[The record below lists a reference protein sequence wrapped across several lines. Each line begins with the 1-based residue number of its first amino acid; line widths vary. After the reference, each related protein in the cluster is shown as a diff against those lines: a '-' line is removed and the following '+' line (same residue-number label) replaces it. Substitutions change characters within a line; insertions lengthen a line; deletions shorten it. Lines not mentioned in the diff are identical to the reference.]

1 MTTLSYDA
9 TGAARQAHDQ
19 HLPALLE
26 DRVATRIFAKDATL
40 WGPDAEAEASVR
52 LGWVEAATVSQPLV
66 ADILALRDAL
76 RSEGVTRIVLC
87 GMGGS
92 SLAPEVIAGTAGVE
106 LTVLDSTDPEQVGA
120 ALADRLAETAIV
132 VSSKSGSTLE
142 TDSQR
147 RIFEHAF
154 TEAGVDAKSRIII
167 VTDPGSPLDKASR
180 EAGYRAVFNADPNVG
195 GRYSALTA
203 FGLVPCGLAGVDI
216 QAFLD
221 EAEEAAE
228 VLNDDSEDNI
238 GLALGTT
245 LGGTNPLRNKIVIA
259 EDGSGIVG
267 FADWAEQ
274 LIAESTGKLGT
285 GVLPVV
291 AGPASPEATLG
302 APDVLVIRLVAAD
315 ADDVQ
320 LGENEVAIA
329 GSLPTQM
336 MAWEFATAV
345 AGRLLGIN
353 PFDQPDVEAAKV
365 AARGLLDAQPE
376 PTPARFTDGAI
387 EVRGGDWLGTS
398 ATAAEA
404 VSALLA
410 ELGEDGYLSVQAYF
424 DPASLRTAG
433 RHPGRAR
440 GSQPPSRHL
449 WLGPAL
455 PALHRPVPQGGPG
468 HRSLPPGHRRSCAGP
483 RHPGPS
489 VHVRGT
495 DFRAGGG
502 RCPGPGRA
510 RTARPAPAPDRPRCG
525 CGPAAGDHLS
535 TRRPV
540 RIRHR
545 KLRHNSNHARNRIR
559 QEVLDAFRR
568 IRGVIRCGIRL
579 TAGCPGWLGRR
590 RWCFSG

>member
-9 TGAARQAHDQ
+9 TGAARQAHEQ

-26 DRVATRIFAKDATL
+26 DRVATRVFAKDATL
-40 WGPDAEAEASVR
+40 WGPDAEAEAAVR

-76 RSEGVTRIVLC
+76 RAEGVTRIVLC

-106 LTVLDSTDPEQVGA
+106 LTVLDSTDPEQVAA
-120 ALADRLAETAIV
+120 ALADRLTETAIV

-154 TEAGVDAKSRIII
+154 TEAGLDAKSRIII

-221 EAEEAAE
+221 EAEETAE
-228 VLNDDSEDNI
+228 ILNDDSEENI
-238 GLALGTT
+238 GLALGAA
-245 LGGTNPLRNKIVIA
+245 LGGTNPLRDKIVIA
-259 EDGSGIVG
+259 EDGSGIAG

-291 AGPASPEATLG
+291 AGPDAPEATNG
-302 APDVLVIRLVAAD
+302 AADVLVIRLVAAD
-315 ADDVQ
+315 ADVE
-320 LGENEVAIA
+320 LGANEAAIA
-329 GSLPTQM
+329 GGLAAQM
-336 MAWEFATAV
+336 MTWEFATAV

-376 PTPARFTDGAI
+376 PTPADFTDGAI
-387 EVRGGDWLGTS
+387 EVRGGDWLGGA
-398 ATAAEA
+398 ATAADA
-404 VSALLA
+404 VSALLGQ
-410 ELGEDGYLSVQAYF
+410 LGTDGYLSVQAYF
-424 DPASLRTAG
+424 DRLSYAPLEGIRDELAALSG
-433 RHPGRAR
+433 RPVTFGWGPRFLHSTGQFHK
-440 GSQPPSRHL
+440 G
-449 WLGPAL
+449 GPAIGVFL
-455 PALHRPVPQGGPG
+455 QVTA
-468 HRSLPPGHRRSCAGP
+468 AAA
-483 RHPGPS
+483 
-489 VHVRGT
+489 T
-495 DFRAGGG
+495 DLAI
-502 RCPGPGRA
+502 
-510 RTARPAPAPDRPRCG
+510 PDRPFSFG
-525 CGPAAGDHLS
+525 ELISAQAAGDAQVLGQHG
-535 TRRPV
+535 RPV
-540 RIRHR
+540 
-545 KLRHNSNHARNRIR
+545 LRLHLTDRAAGVR
-559 QEVLDAFRR
+559 QLRQLVSTLA
-568 IRGVIRCGIRL
+568 G
-579 TAGCPGWLGRR
+579 TAPAGRPA
-590 RWCFSG
+590 SSTES

>member
-9 TGAARQAHDQ
+9 TGAARQAHEQ
-19 HLPALLE
+19 HFPALLE
-26 DRVATRIFAKDATL
+26 DKIATRIFAKDATL

-76 RSEGVTRIVLC
+76 RDEGVSRIVLC

-106 LTVLDSTDPEQVGA
+106 LTVLDSTDPEQVSA
-120 ALADRLAETAIV
+120 ALADRLGETAIV

-167 VTDPGSPLDKASR
+167 VTDPGSPLDKSAR

-228 VLNDDSEDNI
+228 VLNDDSEENI
-238 GLALGTT
+238 GLALAAA

-259 EDGSGIVG
+259 EDGSGIAG

-291 AGPASPEATLG
+291 AGPKSPEATLG
-302 APDVLVIRLVAAD
+302 APDVLVIRLVAVD
-315 ADDVQ
+315 ADVE

-329 GSLPTQM
+329 GGLPTQM

-376 PTPARFTDGAI
+376 PTPADFTDGAI
-387 EVRGGDWLGTS
+387 EVRGGEWLGG
-398 ATAAEA
+398 AGTAADA
-404 VSALLA
+404 VSALLG
-410 ELGEDGYLSVQAYF
+410 ELGPDGYLSVQAYF
-424 DPASLRTAG
+424 DRLAYAPLEGVRDQLAALSG
-433 RHPGRAR
+433 RPVTFGWGPRFLHSTGQFHK
-440 GSQPPSRHL
+440 G
-449 WLGPAL
+449 GPAIGVFL
-455 PALHRPVPQGGPG
+455 QVTAA
-468 HRSLPPGHRRSCAGP
+468 SA
-483 RHPGPS
+483 
-489 VHVRGT
+489 T
-495 DFRAGGG
+495 DLAI
-502 RCPGPGRA
+502 
-510 RTARPAPAPDRPRCG
+510 PDRPFTFG
-525 CGPAAGDHLS
+525 ELISAQAAGDAQVLS
-535 TRRPV
+535 GHGRPV
-540 RIRHR
+540 
-545 KLRHNSNHARNRIR
+545 LRLHLTDRAAGVR
-559 QEVLDAFRR
+559 QLQDLVSAL
-568 IRGVIRCGIRL
+568 
-579 TAGCPGWLGRR
+579 AGQAAP
-590 RWCFSG
+590 STKS

>member
-9 TGAARQAHDQ
+9 TGAPRQAHEQ

-26 DRVATRIFAKDATL
+26 DRVATRIFAKDPTL

-52 LGWVEAATVSQPLV
+52 LGWVDAATVSQPLV
-66 ADILALRDAL
+66 PGILELRDAL

-106 LTVLDSTDPEQVGA
+106 LTVLDSTDPEQVAA

-154 TEAGVDAKSRIII
+154 TEAGVDAKSRIIV
-167 VTDPGSPLDKASR
+167 VTDPGSPLDKYSR

-203 FGLVPCGLAGVDI
+203 FGLVPSGLAGVDI

-228 VLNDDSEDNI
+228 ILNEDSEDNI
-238 GLALGTT
+238 GLALGSA
-245 LGGTNPLRNKIVIA
+245 LGGTNPLRNKVVIA

-274 LIAESTGKLGT
+274 LIAESTGKQGT

-291 AGPASPEATLG
+291 AGPSSPEATLG

-315 ADDVQ
+315 ADVE
-320 LGENEVAIA
+320 LRENEVAIA
-329 GSLPTQM
+329 GGLATQM

-376 PTPARFTDGAI
+376 ATPANFTDGAI
-387 EVRGGDWLGTS
+387 EVRGGDWLGS
-398 ATAAEA
+398 AATASEA
-404 VSALLA
+404 VGALLA
-410 ELGEDGYLSVQAYF
+410 ELGEDGYLSVQAYL
-424 DPASLRTAG
+424 DRIAYAPLEGIRDELA
-433 RHPGRAR
+433 AR
-440 GSQPPSRHL
+440 STRPVTFGWGPRFLHSTGQFHKG
-449 WLGPAL
+449 GPAIGVFLQVTAASATDL
-455 PALHRPVPQGGPG
+455 PIPG
-468 HRSLPPGHRRSCAGP
+468 HPFTFGELISAQ
-483 RHPGPS
+483 
-489 VHVRGT
+489 
-495 DFRAGGG
+495 
-502 RCPGPGRA
+502 
-510 RTARPAPAPDRPRCG
+510 
-525 CGPAAGDHLS
+525 AAGDAQVLS
-535 TRRPV
+535 DHGRPV
-540 RIRHR
+540 
-545 KLRHNSNHARNRIR
+545 LRLHLTDRPAGVR
-559 QEVLDAFRR
+559 QLQELVLT
-568 IRGVIRCGIRL
+568 L
-579 TAGCPGWLGRR
+579 AGRAVT
-590 RWCFSG
+590 STES

>member
-9 TGAARQAHDQ
+9 TGAARQAHEQ
-19 HLPALLE
+19 HLPALLA
-26 DRVATRIFAKDATL
+26 DKVATRIFAKDATL
-40 WGPDAEAEASVR
+40 WGPDAEAESSVR

-76 RSEGVTRIVLC
+76 RSEGVSRIVLC

-106 LTVLDSTDPEQVGA
+106 LTVLDSTDPEQVA
-120 ALADRLAETAIV
+120 TALADRLTETAIV

-154 TEAGVDAKSRIII
+154 TEAGIDAKSRIII
-167 VTDPGSPLDKASR
+167 VTDPGSPLDKSAR

-203 FGLVPCGLAGVDI
+203 FGLVPSGLAGVDI

-228 VLNDDSEDNI
+228 VLNEDSAENI
-238 GLALGTT
+238 GLALGAA

-259 EDGSGIVG
+259 EDGSGIAG

-315 ADDVQ
+315 ADIE

-329 GSLPTQM
+329 GGLPTQM

-353 PFDQPDVEAAKV
+353 PYDQPDVEAAKV

-376 PTPARFTDGAI
+376 PTPAAFTDGAI
-387 EVRGGDWLGTS
+387 EVRGGEWLGG
-398 ATAAEA
+398 AGTAAEA
-404 VSALLA
+404 VSALLG
-410 ELGEDGYLSVQAYF
+410 ELRPDSYLSVQAYF
-424 DPASLRTAG
+424 DRLAYASLEGIRDQLAA
-433 RHPGRAR
+433 H
-440 GSQPPSRHL
+440 SQRPVTFGWGPRFLHSTGQFHKG
-449 WLGPAL
+449 GPAIGVFLQVTAAAETDL
-455 PALHRPVPQGGPG
+455 PIPG
-468 HRSLPPGHRRSCAGP
+468 LPFSFGELISAQ
-483 RHPGPS
+483 
-489 VHVRGT
+489 
-495 DFRAGGG
+495 
-502 RCPGPGRA
+502 
-510 RTARPAPAPDRPRCG
+510 
-525 CGPAAGDHLS
+525 AAGDAQVLS
-535 TRRPV
+535 EHGRPV
-540 RIRHR
+540 
-545 KLRHNSNHARNRIR
+545 LRLHLTDRAAGVRQL
-559 QEVLDAFRR
+559 QEVVAAL
-568 IRGVIRCGIRL
+568 
-579 TAGCPGWLGRR
+579 AGQAV
-590 RWCFSG
+590 SSTES

>member
-9 TGAARQAHDQ
+9 TGAARQAHEQ

-26 DRVATRIFAKDATL
+26 DKIATRIFAKDATL

-76 RSEGVTRIVLC
+76 RAEGVSRIVLC

-106 LTVLDSTDPEQVGA
+106 LTVLDSTDPEQVSA
-120 ALADRLAETAIV
+120 ALADRLGETAIV

-154 TEAGVDAKSRIII
+154 TEAGIDAKSRIII
-167 VTDPGSPLDKASR
+167 VTDPGSPLDKSAR

-228 VLNDDSEDNI
+228 VLNDDSEENM
-238 GLALGTT
+238 GLALAAA

-259 EDGSGIVG
+259 EDGSGIAG

-291 AGPASPEATLG
+291 AGPKSPEATLG
-302 APDVLVIRLVAAD
+302 APDVLVIRLVAVD
-315 ADDVQ
+315 ADVE

-329 GSLPTQM
+329 GGLPTQM

-353 PFDQPDVEAAKV
+353 PFDQPDVETAKV

-376 PTPARFTDGAI
+376 PTPASFTDGAI
-387 EVRGGDWLGTS
+387 EVRGGEWLGG
-398 ATAAEA
+398 AGTAAEA
-404 VSALLA
+404 VSALLD
-410 ELGEDGYLSVQAYF
+410 ELGPDGYLSVQAYF
-424 DPASLRTAG
+424 DRLAYAPLEGVRDQLAALSG
-433 RHPGRAR
+433 RPVTFGWGPRFLHSTGQFHK
-440 GSQPPSRHL
+440 G
-449 WLGPAL
+449 GPAIGVFL
-455 PALHRPVPQGGPG
+455 QVTAA
-468 HRSLPPGHRRSCAGP
+468 SA
-483 RHPGPS
+483 
-489 VHVRGT
+489 T
-495 DFRAGGG
+495 DLAI
-502 RCPGPGRA
+502 
-510 RTARPAPAPDRPRCG
+510 PDRPFTFG
-525 CGPAAGDHLS
+525 ELISAQAAGDAQVLS
-535 TRRPV
+535 GHGRPV
-540 RIRHR
+540 
-545 KLRHNSNHARNRIR
+545 LRLHLTDRAAGVR
-559 QEVLDAFRR
+559 QLQDLVSAL
-568 IRGVIRCGIRL
+568 
-579 TAGCPGWLGRR
+579 AGQAAP
-590 RWCFSG
+590 STKS

>member
-1 MTTLSYDA
+1 MSTLSYDA
-9 TGAARQAHDQ
+9 TGAAQKALEQ
-19 HLPALLE
+19 HLPVLVE
-26 DRVATRIFAKDATL
+26 ERSATRIFAKDHTL
-40 WGPDAEAEASVR
+40 WGSDAEAESAVR

-66 ADILALRDAL
+66 PGILELRDAL
-76 RSEGVTRIVLC
+76 RAEGVTRIVLC

-106 LTVLDSTDPEQVGA
+106 LTVLDSTDPDQVSA

-154 TEAGVDAKSRIII
+154 NEAGIDAKSRIII

-203 FGLVPCGLAGVDI
+203 FGLVPSGLAGVDI

-228 VLNDDSEDNI
+228 ILNEDAPENI
-238 GLALGTT
+238 GLALGTA
-245 LGGTNPLRNKIVIA
+245 LGGTSPLRDKIVIA

-291 AGPASPEATLG
+291 AGPSSPEVTSG
-302 APDVLVIRLVAAD
+302 AEDVLVVRLVAAD
-315 ADDVQ
+315 ADVE

-329 GSLPTQM
+329 GGLATQM
-336 MAWEFATAV
+336 MVWEFATAV

-376 PTPARFTDGAI
+376 PTPAAFVDGAI
-387 EVRGGDWLGTS
+387 EVRGGDWLGD
-398 ATAAEA
+398 ATTAEDA
-404 VSALLA
+404 VHALLGTLA
-410 ELGEDGYLSVQAYF
+410 ADSYLSVQAYF
-424 DPASLRTAG
+424 DRLAFAQLEGIRDELAAVSG
-433 RHPGRAR
+433 RPVTFGWGPRFLHSTGQFHK
-440 GSQPPSRHL
+440 G
-449 WLGPAL
+449 GPAIGVFL
-455 PALHRPVPQGGPG
+455 QV
-468 HRSLPPGHRRSCAGP
+468 
-483 RHPGPS
+483 
-489 VHVRGT
+489 
-495 DFRAGGG
+495 
-502 RCPGPGRA
+502 
-510 RTARPAPAPDRPRCG
+510 TAAPAADLAIPDRPFTFG
-525 CGPAAGDHLS
+525 ELISAQAAGDAQVLAGHG
-535 TRRPV
+535 RPV
-540 RIRHR
+540 
-545 KLRHNSNHARNRIR
+545 LRLHLTDRAAGVAQLQAIVAALAARSASVT
-559 QEVLDAFRR
+559 E
-568 IRGVIRCGIRL
+568 
-579 TAGCPGWLGRR
+579 
-590 RWCFSG
+590 S

>member
-9 TGAARQAHDQ
+9 TGAARQAHEQ

-40 WGPDAEAEASVR
+40 WGPDAETEAAVR

-66 ADILALRDAL
+66 AEILALRDAL
-76 RSEGVTRIVLC
+76 RAEGVTRIVLC

-106 LTVLDSTDPEQVGA
+106 LTVLDSTDPEQVAA

-147 RIFEHAF
+147 RVFEHAF
-154 TEAGVDAKSRIII
+154 TEAGLDAKSRIII

-221 EAEEAAE
+221 EAEETAE
-228 VLNDDSEDNI
+228 ILNDDSEENI
-238 GLALGTT
+238 GLALGAA
-245 LGGTNPLRNKIVIA
+245 LGGTNPLRDKIVIA

-291 AGPASPEATLG
+291 AGPDAPEVSGG
-302 APDVLVIRLVAAD
+302 ADDVLVIRLVAAD
-315 ADDVQ
+315 ADVD
-320 LGENEVAIA
+320 LGANEAAIA
-329 GSLPTQM
+329 GGLAAQM
-336 MAWEFATAV
+336 MTWEFATAV

-376 PTPARFTDGAI
+376 PTPASFTDGAI
-387 EVRGGDWLGTS
+387 EVRGGDWLGG
-398 ATAAEA
+398 AGTAAEA
-404 VSALLA
+404 VSALLGQ
-410 ELGEDGYLSVQAYF
+410 LGANGYLSVQAYF
-424 DPASLRTAG
+424 DRLSYAPLEGIRDELAALTG
-433 RHPGRAR
+433 RPVTFGWGPRFLHSTGQFHK
-440 GSQPPSRHL
+440 G
-449 WLGPAL
+449 GPAIGVFL
-455 PALHRPVPQGGPG
+455 QVTAASATDLAIPERPFTFGELISAQ
-468 HRSLPPGHRRSCAGP
+468 
-483 RHPGPS
+483 
-489 VHVRGT
+489 
-495 DFRAGGG
+495 
-502 RCPGPGRA
+502 
-510 RTARPAPAPDRPRCG
+510 
-525 CGPAAGDHLS
+525 AAGDAQVLS
-535 TRRPV
+535 EHGRPV
-540 RIRHR
+540 
-545 KLRHNSNHARNRIR
+545 LRLHLTDRAAGVR
-559 QEVLDAFRR
+559 QLQGLVSAL
-568 IRGVIRCGIRL
+568 
-579 TAGCPGWLGRR
+579 AGTSLAGRPA
-590 RWCFSG
+590 STTES

>member
-1 MTTLSYDA
+1 M
-9 TGAARQAHDQ
+9 
-19 HLPALLE
+19 
-26 DRVATRIFAKDATL
+26 
-40 WGPDAEAEASVR
+40 
-52 LGWVEAATVSQPLV
+52 
-66 ADILALRDAL
+66 
-76 RSEGVTRIVLC
+76 
-87 GMGGS
+87 
-92 SLAPEVIAGTAGVE
+92 
-106 LTVLDSTDPEQVGA
+106 LDSTDPEQVGA

-154 TEAGVDAKSRIII
+154 TEAGIDAKSRIII

-228 VLNDDSEDNI
+228 ILNEDSAENI
-238 GLALGTT
+238 GLALGTA

-291 AGPASPEATLG
+291 AGPASPEVTLG
-302 APDVLVIRLVAAD
+302 AADVLVIRLVAAD
-315 ADDVQ
+315 ADVE

-329 GSLPTQM
+329 GGLATQM
-336 MAWEFATAV
+336 MVWEFATAV

-376 PTPARFTDGAI
+376 PTPAAFTDGAI
-387 EVRGGDWLGTS
+387 EVRGGDWLGNA

-410 ELGEDGYLSVQAYF
+410 RARR
-424 DPASLRTAG
+424 RTATSASRPTSTGSRTRSSRASGTNWPRSAG
-433 RHPGRAR
+433 RPVTFGWGPRFLHSTGQFHK
-440 GSQPPSRHL
+440 G
-449 WLGPAL
+449 GPAIGVFL
-455 PALHRPVPQGGPG
+455 QV
-468 HRSLPPGHRRSCAGP
+468 
-483 RHPGPS
+483 
-489 VHVRGT
+489 
-495 DFRAGGG
+495 
-502 RCPGPGRA
+502 
-510 RTARPAPAPDRPRCG
+510 TAASAPDLAIPDRPFTFGELISAQAAGRRPG
-525 CGPAAGDHLS
+525 PVRTRPPGPPAAPHRPRSRREAAAGARLRACRPGS
-535 TRRPV
+535 TL
-540 RIRHR
+540 HR
-545 KLRHNSNHARNRIR
+545 KLRHRTQPCQKPRTAAGQRAGRRNPLRDPRDRRLNRIAGPSSLVLFGVTGDLAR
-559 QEVLDAFRR
+559 KKLMPAVYDLANRGLLPPSFALVGFARREWDNEDFAAEVEG
-568 IRGVIRCGIRL
+568 RGQGLRPDPVR
-579 TAGCPGWLGRR
+579 
-590 RWCFSG
+590 